1 MTTSKQTDS
10 QTPEGNV
17 LLMCI
22 ISAHSI
28 IRGPSSSSSQCWC
41 LHLYPKP
48 LYHITSNKNPLL
60 DTNSITVDA
69 KMKAPYKN
77 VIKGRNNAMK
87 RPGRRHSLWWAVWC
101 RTVSHGDIHSV
112 FSLPGSLETS
122 VETEKAFIIRN
133 SNYLTKEYSLIL
145 K

>member
-28 IRGPSSSSSQCWC
+28 ICGPSSSSSSQCWR
-41 LHLYPKP
+41 LHFYPKP
-48 LYHITSNKNPLL
+48 LYHIAFNKNLLL
-60 DTNSITVDA
+60 DTNNITVDA
-69 KMKAPYKN
+69 KMEAPYKN

-87 RPGRRHSLWWAVWC
+87 RPERHHSLWWAVWC

-122 VETEKAFIIRN
+122 VETEEAFIIRN
-133 SNYLTKEYSLIL
+133 SNYLLSSLVVG
-145 K
+145 